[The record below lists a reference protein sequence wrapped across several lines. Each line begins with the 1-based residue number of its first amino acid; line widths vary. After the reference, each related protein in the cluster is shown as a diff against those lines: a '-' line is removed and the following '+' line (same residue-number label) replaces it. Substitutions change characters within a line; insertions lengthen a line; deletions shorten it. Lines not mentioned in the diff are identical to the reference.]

1 MQSNWRKLVY
11 LGVPWYIKGRKIN
24 EKQLR
29 CQNAGRKGT
38 GTIVCDLLQQ
48 MNVCQISENGCV

>member
-1 MQSNWRKLVY
+1 MY